1 MPEEEIRCMC
11 VWRGGEEGVE
21 AFKYVGDVM
30 RACVWLS
37 TVDTCIVSETCVEL
51 FTGNRY
57 VHAGRPLRLSL
68 SLIPCL
74 GDMVWGNILARNSH
88 PNDACL
94 LWLVMFYIGARL
106 RPLILIE
113 KPISKVL

>member
-1 MPEEEIRCMC
+1 MC
-11 VWRGGEEGVE
+11 VCLGGWGGGGGEVE

-57 VHAGRPLRLSL
+57 VHAGRGQAKT
-68 SLIPCL
+68 I
-74 GDMVWGNILARNSH
+74 DFN
-88 PNDACL
+88 
-94 LWLVMFYIGARL
+94 
-106 RPLILIE
+106 
-113 KPISKVL
+113 

>member
-1 MPEEEIRCMC
+1 MC
-11 VWRGGEEGVE
+11 VCLGGGGGGGGE
-21 AFKYVGDVM
+21 AFKYGGDVM

-68 SLIPCL
+68 PCL
-74 GDMVWGNILARNSH
+74 GDMVWGNVLARNSH

-94 LWLVMFYIGARL
+94 LWLVMFLHRGQAKTIDFN
-106 RPLILIE
+106 
-113 KPISKVL
+113 